1 MSTNLTKRD
10 ARKVLEVVDKG
21 LVAGLG
27 VPEPGKFC
35 VEAAICY
42 ALGYKHGDKPKC
54 VAPVIRT
61 YKIGLNDAQWSTN
74 DARTKGMRRAAIA
87 QLGSTGVDEVAWIT
101 YVSEQVIRRIVPLS
115 LRVAAKVHPDKTHQ
129 KALRDAANKCE
140 EEGTKEASCAASDAA
155 RAASCAASDAA
166 RATSCAASAA
176 ARAAS
181 CAARA
186 ASCAASDAARAA
198 SCAARA
204 ASCAASAAS
213 CAARAAARVASYAAS
228 AASCAA
234 RAASD
239 AASERDKILSLAAEI
254 CVEACIRFKTQGSRW
269 LDITE

>member
-155 RAASCAASDAA
+155 RA
-166 RATSCAASAA
+166 TSCAASA
-176 ARAAS
+176 
-181 CAARA
+181 
-186 ASCAASDAARAA
+186 AARAA